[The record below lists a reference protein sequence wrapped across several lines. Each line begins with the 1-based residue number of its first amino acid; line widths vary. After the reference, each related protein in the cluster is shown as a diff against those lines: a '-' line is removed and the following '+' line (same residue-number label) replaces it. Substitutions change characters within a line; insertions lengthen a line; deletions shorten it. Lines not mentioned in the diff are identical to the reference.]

1 MSFYTSLSYFLA
13 GFEEPGLGFALEV
26 FGFRIDRFSCNGLLP
41 MRTGFGSLLFITI
54 TSLISTSQTLTGG
67 DVLFCCNASGRSR
80 TCIVVDKSGVTL
92 FWSGTCSTVEL
103 RSHVAR

>member
-1 MSFYTSLSYFLA
+1 MSFYTNFCYFLA

-41 MRTGFGSLLFITI
+41 MRTGFGSLLFINI

-67 DVLFCCNASGRSR
+67 DVLFSAYRSLLANTSLKRTNANKAIHIKGEW
-80 TCIVVDKSGVTL
+80 K
-92 FWSGTCSTVEL
+92 
-103 RSHVAR
+103 

>member
-1 MSFYTSLSYFLA
+1 MSFYTNFCYFLA

-54 TSLISTSQTLTGG
+54 TSLIKHISNFDRWGCAFLLQRERQESDLH
-67 DVLFCCNASGRSR
+67 L
-80 TCIVVDKSGVTL
+80 
-92 FWSGTCSTVEL
+92 
-103 RSHVAR
+103 

>member
-1 MSFYTSLSYFLA
+1 MSFYTNFCYFLA

-67 DVLFCCNASGRSR
+67 DVFFSLIRL
-80 TCIVVDKSGVTL
+80 KL
-92 FWSGTCSTVEL
+92 
-103 RSHVAR
+103 